1 MKGGHVTLG
10 KSGVH
15 FFMGEE
21 KEEKEGERERGEKWK
36 TEGKSVHMSRELESY
51 RTYMSL
57 EPKLDLDPWE
67 LVQAEG
73 TASMTLWNNGGT
85 GQWEGKKNQA
95 QVCFLQR
102 SCSNHQWPKGSIQLP
117 LLT

>member
-1 MKGGHVTLG
+1 
-10 KSGVH
+10 
-15 FFMGEE
+15 MGEE

-85 GQWEGKKNQA
+85 GQWEGKKTGRKNRY
-95 QVCFLQR
+95 FLKP
-102 SCSNHQWPKGSIQLP
+102 PKLLRRRQTTQLS
-117 LLT
+117 